1 MLRAASESATN
12 MATTDRRA
20 LPTTP
25 RGVGAAARDE
35 RESEGSLQPHIHASG
50 VRPPPLPDPIEGRC
64 LGGKLLVG
72 ERIGSGALGAV
83 YRAKHVLLPQPIA
96 VKVLHP
102 HCRAEPTYR
111 ARFLA
116 EAQSASMLDHPNLV
130 RVVDFGEERG
140 GLMWLAM
147 ELLDGRSIDTVQ
159 RDLQGGCFSVERAV
173 AILLDV
179 CAGLAHAHERGIVH
193 GDVKPSNVVL
203 VMHTNDD
210 GEALERAKLCDFGVA
225 RFRAP
230 SLTPERGDAARET
243 PSQRRME
250 SGTQPSF
257 LAAGAFGGTPAY
269 MSPEQ
274 CVGDELDARSDVY
287 SCGVLFHELITG
299 EVPFSG
305 VESNAG
311 AVLRKHLLA
320 PPTLPSAHR
329 TNIDTRIDAIV
340 AKSLAKDPSDRF
352 ASMRELRAALR
363 DLSCGLGLPIRASVA
378 PMPVPTPA
386 PTTTLTLISPVAASG
401 VVPATVRSPSLTPSS
416 PADPFRYRGSDDL
429 ETEPAP
435 APPVMPSSPYHP
447 RKDGPH
453 AAHDGERRAHDG
465 RADTDQT
472 PAHLRVAT
480 EVRALSQHAE
490 ALPGATSSLAPP
502 RRSRG
507 AAPTADLADFLRAR
521 AELLDREQ
529 HALTELLQR
538 GSAEAV
544 AWRVARLIARA
555 ESSRGR
561 DTVAVETLA
570 LLDTPTHLQ
579 ALAERL
585 LSEDVASTPNIE
597 RMIQRA
603 SRSFVRS
610 LWSARI
616 AAPDRSEDAG
626 RDEAR
631 RARFVTWMK
640 LGGDAALDLLRM
652 ALMKLVPHAE
662 SGHYLELIED
672 VLLALPAKCDDDVVS
687 LVAPFASSP
696 SDRVRIQAH
705 AIMVRALV

>member
-1 MLRAASESATN
+1 

-35 RESEGSLQPHIHASG
+35 RESEGSLQPHVHASG
-50 VRPPPLPDPIEGRC
+50 VRPPPLPDPVEGRC

-147 ELLDGRSIDTVQ
+147 ELLDGRSIDIVQ
-159 RDLQGGCFSVERAV
+159 RDLEGGRFSVERAV

-230 SLTPERGDAARET
+230 SLSHEQGDAVTET

-257 LAAGAFGGTPAY
+257 HAAGAFGGTPAY

-305 VESNAG
+305 IDSNAS

-329 TNIDTRIDAIV
+329 TNIDARIDAIV

-363 DLSCGLGLPIRASVA
+363 DLSCGLGLPMRASVA
-378 PMPVPTPA
+378 PMPVPTPP
-386 PTTTLTLISPVAASG
+386 PTTTLVLSPGAASG
-401 VVPATVRSPSLTPSS
+401 VVPATVRSPSLVPSS
-416 PADPFRYRGSDDL
+416 PAELFRYRDSDDL

-435 APPVMPSSPYHP
+435 APPVMPSSLHDP
-447 RKDGPH
+447 RKDDQRGRG
-453 AAHDGERRAHDG
+453 DERTHQG
-465 RADTDQT
+465 RAGADET

-490 ALPGATSSLAPP
+490 VLPSAAPGEAPP
-502 RRSRG
+502 RRPRG
-507 AAPTADLADFLRAR
+507 AAPTSDLADFLRAR

-585 LSEDVASTPNIE
+585 LIEDVACTPNIE

-603 SRSFVRS
+603 SRSFVQS
-610 LWSARI
+610 LWTARI
-616 AAPDRSEDAG
+616 AVADRSENVG

-631 RARFVTWMK
+631 RARFVMWMK
-640 LGGDAALDLLRM
+640 LGGDAAVDLLRM
-652 ALMKLVPHAE
+652 ALTKLVPHAE
-662 SGHYLELIED
+662 SGHHLELIED
-672 VLLALPAKCDDDVVS
+672 VLLALPAKCDDELVS

>member
-35 RESEGSLQPHIHASG
+35 RESEGSLQPHLHASG
-50 VRPPPLPDPIEGRC
+50 VRPPPLPDPVEGRC

-159 RDLQGGCFSVERAV
+159 HDLEGGRFSVERAV

-179 CAGLAHAHERGIVH
+179 CAGLAHAHERGVVH

-203 VMHTNDD
+203 VMHTSDD

-230 SLTPERGDAARET
+230 SLAAERGDEVTET

-257 LAAGAFGGTPAY
+257 HAAGAFGGTPAY

-299 EVPFSG
+299 EVPFSV

-329 TNIDTRIDAIV
+329 TNIDARIDAIV

-363 DLSCGLGLPIRASVA
+363 DLSCGLGLPMRASVA

-386 PTTTLTLISPVAASG
+386 PTTTLTAIATAMISRPSRRQHRLSCLPRPTIFG
-401 VVPATVRSPSLTPSS
+401 RTVRVLGAGKGGHTKDAPTQTKPQLTFAS
-416 PADPFRYRGSDDL
+416 R
-429 ETEPAP
+429 
-435 APPVMPSSPYHP
+435 
-447 RKDGPH
+447 RKC
-453 AAHDGERRAHDG
+453 ARSRNTRRRCRVLRRAW
-465 RADTDQT
+465 R
-472 PAHLRVAT
+472 LRGD
-480 EVRALSQHAE
+480 R
-490 ALPGATSSLAPP
+490 
-502 RRSRG
+502 
-507 AAPTADLADFLRAR
+507 AAPRQRRTSRTFSVH
-521 AELLDREQ
+521 EQ
-529 HALTELLQR
+529 
-538 GSAEAV
+538 SYS
-544 AWRVARLIARA
+544 I
-555 ESSRGR
+555 
-561 DTVAVETLA
+561 
-570 LLDTPTHLQ
+570 
-579 ALAERL
+579 
-585 LSEDVASTPNIE
+585 
-597 RMIQRA
+597 
-603 SRSFVRS
+603 
-610 LWSARI
+610 
-616 AAPDRSEDAG
+616 
-626 RDEAR
+626 
-631 RARFVTWMK
+631 
-640 LGGDAALDLLRM
+640 
-652 ALMKLVPHAE
+652 
-662 SGHYLELIED
+662 
-672 VLLALPAKCDDDVVS
+672 
-687 LVAPFASSP
+687 ASST
-696 SDRVRIQAH
+696 R
-705 AIMVRALV
+705 